1 MKTSIKILILLLFV
15 SCGSRKVKKDYKL
28 ILNERKEVL
37 FDNSTITSNT
47 DFNIT
52 ELTYE
57 PVDKS
62 KPMVV
67 NGKEYINTKVIKSNN
82 NSKNITVVKKD
93 IELKTES
100 KEKIKI
106 KNKEIQTNNV
116 VIWVAVIIIIVII
129 IVLFKKKFKF
139 V

>member
-1 MKTSIKILILLLFV
+1 MKTLIKILILLLFI
-15 SCGSRKVKKDYKL
+15 SCGSRKVKKDSKL

-52 ELTYE
+52 DLIYE
-57 PVDKS
+57 PVDRS

-67 NGKEYINTKVIKSNN
+67 DGKEYINTKVIKSNN
-82 NSKNITVVKKD
+82 NSKNTTVVSKN
-93 IELKTES
+93 IELKTEL

-106 KNKEIQTNNV
+106 KI
-116 VIWVAVIIIIVII
+116 
-129 IVLFKKKFKF
+129 KKFKQIMLLYG
-139 V
+139 